1 MKKIFCF
8 ICYVLL
14 PTAAAFGM
22 KIFLDKRKSSTSH
35 GSARVYLRPVKW
47 KLVIE

>member
-14 PTAAAFGM
+14 PAAAAFTV
-22 KIFLDKRKSSTSH
+22 KFFLDKRTH
-35 GSARVYLRPVKW
+35 GSARVYLKPVKW